1 MQHATYPTILIMKPI
16 IPIICLSVLFFSCTR
31 NTAVTDEQAR
41 RQIDSCVFS
50 IGDIDSLSMA
60 MEAYAS
66 EGNTYGEMVAARE
79 LGKKLRNASRFYD
92 AVDVHKKG
100 LAAAEKLRD
109 TIQIVQALNNI
120 GTNYRRLAILD
131 EASSYHYKALSYC
144 DRYSGTR
151 NPGDRTAQKNR
162 VVSLNGIG
170 NVQLTLGN
178 MDEAENLFRQAL
190 EGERLLGS
198 ALGQAINYANLGSIL
213 ESKEKIDSARYY
225 YGKSLEFNERAGS
238 ELGISLCHAH
248 FGRLAERDGD
258 YKTAI
263 DEYRRAYDIMEGSP
277 DVWHW
282 LEAAVSL
289 VRAYINAGNLE
300 QASFYL
306 TKVEQEAERI
316 SSLEYLAEVNR
327 LGYLINRKRGNAV
340 GALDYYVRSRQYADS
355 VSSEKNLNHIQ
366 NVRVRYE
373 REQKQAEIEFL
384 NRSWEAES
392 KNRNVMLTMSLIA
405 LLLTLVTIAVLIYM
419 IILRNRNQRIIKDME
434 RMKSTFFTNVTHEF
448 RTPLSVVQAAAGDI
462 LKRSGD
468 SEVRKDAVDILR
480 HGKGLLN
487 LINQILDIAKL
498 TEKPSAGTTP
508 EWKHGDIVGFVSMIC
523 EGHEPFARSAGVRL
537 VFSSPVEEL
546 EMDFIPDYI
555 QKIVGNLLS
564 NAIKF
569 SPSGSDV
576 LLSVKREGAD
586 VHIIVSD
593 KGTGMTQEQK
603 EKIFIPFYQAP
614 NDSRRIGSGIGL
626 SLVKLS
632 VEAMNGRVDVHS
644 APGKGSVFI
653 VRIPFVY
660 GGKVSGTLN
669 MAEYNMPDYG
679 NLETMTPEVNEDV
692 DADSSSMRILI
703 IEDTPEVARW
713 EMKQLGEGYSYSFA
727 PDGEA
732 GLAKAEE
739 ILPDLIITD
748 VMMPGMDGYELCRKI
763 RASDLLNHI
772 PVIMVTARAS
782 HEDRMKGLE
791 AGADAYMEKPFHADE
806 LAVRVAKLLEQR
818 ELLHSKWAQ
827 LIAGGNPVEESRS
840 IAEISDAA
848 RLFVAKFTEAVNK
861 SLETGTLDYDFIA
874 SEMCMT
880 RSHMNRKLKAITG
893 MTSTDHIKAI
903 RISLAKSLLD
913 TTDMKVESVAI
924 RCGVDD
930 LAYFS
935 SLFRKATGMTPT
947 AWRTR
952 DRG

>member
-1 MQHATYPTILIMKPI
+1 MMKPAI
-16 IPIICLSVLFFSCTR
+16 SIICISILLFSCNR
-31 NTAVTDEQAR
+31 NTVVVDDDTR
-41 RQIDSCVFS
+41 RQIDSCVSS
-50 IGDIDSLSMA
+50 IEDIDSLSKA
-60 MEAYAS
+60 MEDYAS

-92 AVDVHKKG
+92 AIDIHKKS

-131 EASSYHYKALSYC
+131 EASSYHYKALTYC
-144 DRYSGTR
+144 DQYSGTR
-151 NPGDRTAQKNR
+151 DPGDRTAQKNR

-213 ESKEKIDSARYY
+213 ESKEIIDSARYY
-225 YGKSLEFNERAGS
+225 YGKSLEFNKKAGS
-238 ELGISLCHAH
+238 ELGVSLCYAH

-263 DEYRRAYDIMEGSP
+263 DEYKHAYDIMDGNS

-282 LEAAVSL
+282 LESAVSL
-289 VRAYINAGNLE
+289 VRAYINADNLE

-306 TKVEQEAERI
+306 TKAEQEAERI
-316 SSLEYLAEVNR
+316 SSMEYLAEVNR
-327 LGYLINRKRGNAV
+327 LEYLINKKRGNAV
-340 GALDYYVRSRQYADS
+340 KALDYYVRSKQYADS

-373 REQKQAEIEFL
+373 RERQQSEIEFL
-384 NRSWEAES
+384 NRSWEAER
-392 KNRNVMLTMSLIA
+392 KNRNAMLTMSLIA
-405 LLLTLVTIAVLIYM
+405 LLLTLVTIAVLIYL
-419 IILRNRNQRIIKDME
+419 IILRNHNQRIVKDME

-448 RTPLSVVQAAAGDI
+448 RTPLCVVQAAAGDV
-462 LKRSGD
+462 LNRSGD
-468 SEVRKDAVDILR
+468 PEVRKDAIDILR

-498 TEKPSAGTTP
+498 TEKSSAGPMP

-523 EGHEPFARSAGVRL
+523 EGYEPFARSAGVRL
-537 VFSSPVEEL
+537 VFSSPVDDL

-555 QKIVGNLLS
+555 QKVVGNLLS
-564 NAIKF
+564 NAVKF
-569 SPSGSDV
+569 SSSGSDV
-576 LLSVKREGAD
+576 LLLVKREGDD
-586 VHIIVSD
+586 VHIIVCD
-593 KGTGMTQEQK
+593 KGVGMTQEQK

-614 NDSRRIGSGIGL
+614 DDSRRIGSGIGL

-644 APGKGSVFI
+644 APGEGSVFV
-653 VRIPFVY
+653 VRIPLVY
-660 GGKVSGTLN
+660 GGKVSGNLN
-669 MAEYNMPDYG
+669 MDKYDMPDTD
-679 NLETMTPEVNEDV
+679 NLEMMRQDINEDV
-692 DADSSSMRILI
+692 DADSDSMRILI

-713 EMKQLGEGYSYSFA
+713 EMKQLGEGYSYCFA
-727 PDGEA
+727 PDGET

-748 VMMPGMDGYELCRKI
+748 VMMPGMDGYEVCRKI
-763 RASDLLNHI
+763 RSSDLLNHI

-782 HEDRMKGLE
+782 HEDKMKGLE

-818 ELLHSKWAQ
+818 KLLQSKWAQ
-827 LIAGGNPVEESRS
+827 LIAGGNPIEESRS
-840 IAEISDAA
+840 IKEISDAD
-848 RLFVAKFTEAVNK
+848 RLFVAKFTEAVNRNFE
-861 SLETGTLDYDFIA
+861 SGTLDYDFIA

-913 TTDMKVESVAI
+913 TTDMKVESVAM
-924 RCGVDD
+924 RCCVDD
-930 LAYFS
+930 MAYFS
-935 SLFRKATGMTPT
+935 SLFKKATGMTPT